1 MDPHTFI
8 NQSGFPLQIGLAH
21 AVDESQTRQGWRV
34 LYQEHGWTHPST
46 GEQGFIDLVVENE
59 PRTVVLNV
67 ECKRPQEATWQFLL
81 PKPHDSPVS
90 RARYWASYLSSEDR
104 QCFGWLDLDLAPSS
118 YESAFCVTAG
128 QDAKNRPM
136 LERVAAAVVAS
147 TEALA
152 HEESELLARRE
163 YDSLR
168 TYVNVIA
175 TTARLQVCKFDPAD
189 VDLATGKISDGQAE
203 DVPWVRFRKQL
214 SPLSS
219 PWEPVSAW
227 DFEGMAKA
235 KESTV
240 LVVQATE
247 LVNLLAQIRIDS
259 GIGRAV
265 TRRR

>member
-1 MDPHTFI
+1 MDPHKII
-8 NQSGFPLQIGLAH
+8 NQSGFPLQIGLAR
-21 AVDESQTRQGWRV
+21 AIDESQTREGWRV

-46 GEQGFIDLVVENE
+46 GEQGFIDLVVEND
-59 PRTVVLNV
+59 PRTVVVNV

-81 PKPHDSPVS
+81 PKPDDSPVS
-90 RARYWASYLSSEDR
+90 RARYWASYLSREGT
-104 QCFGWLDLDLAPSS
+104 QCFGWLDLELDPSS

-128 QDAKNRPM
+128 QDSKNRPM

-152 HEESELLARRE
+152 HEESELLAQRE
-163 YDSLR
+163 YPSLR

-175 TTARLQVCKFDPAD
+175 TTARLQVCKFDPAG
-189 VDLATGKISDGQAE
+189 VDLATGMISDGQTE

-214 SPLSS
+214 SPLSP
-219 PWEPVSAW
+219 PWQPVNAW

-247 LVNLLAQIRIDS
+247 LVNLLTVLQIDR
-259 GIGRAV
+259 GIGHAV
-265 TRRR
+265 TRGR